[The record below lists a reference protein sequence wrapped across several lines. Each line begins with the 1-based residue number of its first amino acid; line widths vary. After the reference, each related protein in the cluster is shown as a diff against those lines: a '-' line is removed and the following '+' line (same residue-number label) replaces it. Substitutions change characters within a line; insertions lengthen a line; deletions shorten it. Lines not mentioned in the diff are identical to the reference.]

1 MNGHG
6 FYLNGLMAGVGVH
19 IVNVIM
25 MLAACGAF
33 LVGFKFLSDNME
45 KLAVYCKE
53 HIAPER
59 LLGFIQ
65 TTWASVEE
73 KYSDRLTDGAIAL
86 GEAIRAFGND

>member
-6 FYLNGLMAGVGVH
+6 LYLNALLASGVGVH

-45 KLAVYCKE
+45 KLAGNSLKK
-53 HIAPER
+53 
-59 LLGFIQ
+59 LFNK
-65 TTWASVEE
+65 T
-73 KYSDRLTDGAIAL
+73 SDKKL
-86 GEAIRAFGND
+86 